1 MRGHDTVWL
10 AIAVG
15 GDNFVGGLGSAA
27 FVAYLS
33 ALCNIAFTA
42 TQYALLSSFMA
53 VGRTLLSSGSGWL
66 AQQMSWTAFFTVS
79 AGLGDSGAAA
89 ALLADASLSD
99 GACRLCQTAAA

>member
-1 MRGHDTVWL
+1 MGILLFVPLALRGHDTVWL

-66 AQQMSWTAFFTVS
+66 AQQMSWAAFFTVS
-79 AGLGDSGAAA
+79 AALAIPGL
-89 ALLADASLSD
+89 LLLF
-99 GACRLCQTAAA
+99 G

>member
-1 MRGHDTVWL
+1 MTRFGST
-10 AIAVG
+10 IAMG

-66 AQQMSWTAFFTVS
+66 AQQIE
-79 AGLGDSGAAA
+79 LGRLLHRLRRLWRFRGCCCFSG
-89 ALLADASLSD
+89 
-99 GACRLCQTAAA
+99 